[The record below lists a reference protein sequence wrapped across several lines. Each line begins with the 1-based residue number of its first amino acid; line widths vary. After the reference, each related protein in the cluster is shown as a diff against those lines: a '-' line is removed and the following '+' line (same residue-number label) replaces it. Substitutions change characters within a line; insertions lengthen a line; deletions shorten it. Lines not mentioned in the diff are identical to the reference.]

1 MDCFKRELPTDRTI
15 YVDNKPSPSEGPEV
29 AIHQHHHYPNNR
41 VVSSKYTVW
50 NFIPKNLF
58 EQFRRIA
65 NFYFLCV
72 GVIQL
77 IIDSPVSPAT
87 SIAPLVFVVT
97 VTAIKQGYEDW
108 LRHKADNE
116 VNNRKAFIVHNGKLT
131 QVKAQNIKVGD
142 IVKVKV
148 NQGFPCDLV
157 MLSSHDP
164 EGKCYVTTANLDGE
178 TNLKTHFCVPET
190 REFQRE
196 SDFTKLCATIE
207 CQQPIP
213 DLYKFIGRI
222 TVYNNSDSVLKSLG
236 PENVLLRGARLKN
249 TPYIYGCAIYTG
261 PDTKMALNSKAKI
274 TKFSRVER
282 GMNNYLIIFLVILLV
297 EALVSTVLAYW
308 YMNQDKIGNPWYI
321 PDAKQSLNAKNVIS
335 DFLSFMILYNYII
348 PISLYVTVEVQ
359 KFVGSMYLQ
368 WDLEMYDEEMDTAC
382 QANTSDLNEELGQ
395 VEYLFT
401 DKTGTMTENDMQFR
415 QCSIKAGKYQEVG
428 GHLHAMSPEGG
439 QSIPVFHF
447 SPEIEEFLELLAL
460 CHTVRVDH
468 HEANQTG
475 ASALYSHSGMEYEY
489 QSSSPDEKAFVEACR
504 RYGVVFHGTR
514 EDHLEVTFH
523 GEMRRYKLLHVLEFD
538 ATRKRM
544 SVIIQK
550 ENDEIVLLCKGAETA
565 VLKIG
570 ISGEIDKT
578 NQHIHDYAVLGL
590 RTLALG
596 KRVFSPSEYESVD
609 KMLTEAR
616 NAMENREDKLNEA
629 FQAIEKDL
637 HIMGAT
643 AVEDRLQD
651 GVPETITTLR
661 RAGIKVW
668 VLTGDKEETAVNI
681 SYSAGHIHDGMEEL
695 RVTKVTCTDHTKC
708 GEEITKNIHRCASRS
723 SSSQQFVLIVDGF
736 SLTFALSEH
745 TEMFRKLC
753 QMCAAVLCCRMS
765 PLQKAEVVKLMKV
778 ASHTP
783 VTAAIGDGAND
794 VSMIQEAHVGLGI
807 MGKEGRQA
815 VRNSDYAFAKFRFLQ
830 RLLLVH
836 GHYFY
841 YRLATLVQYFFYK
854 NVAFITMQLFFA
866 FYSAFSQQ
874 SLLVSFHLMFYNIT
888 MTSLPIFIYSLFE
901 QHISQH
907 DLLDKPHLYK
917 NITRNSKLDKKNF
930 LQWNILGLWHVFV
943 FFFGVVFLFG
953 NDVSLWPN
961 GKMMDLWSFGTIAYT
976 VNVIAVNLK
985 LCLETYYWPLPMFM
999 AYVITGVGNLGMT
1012 LVYSMIRWPSLLQT
1026 LQDYYMVYTT
1036 SLSSGTVWLCIVVLA
1051 VIALLPDLLIRVH
1064 RDTTNRIAES
1074 TNRRRK
1080 FLWYL
1085 FYPFSFC
1092 KRVHSESSV
1101 PLQQP
1106 LSAHSTRKFIRDHV
1120 ADNDSPVIKVRSVST
1135 TRL

>member
-1 MDCFKRELPTDRTI
+1 MSGINSRRRPWDCFKRELPTDRTI

-1074 TNRRRK
+1074 TNRRK
-1080 FLWYL
+1080 LPANKL
-1085 FYPFSFC
+1085 
-1092 KRVHSESSV
+1092 
-1101 PLQQP
+1101 
-1106 LSAHSTRKFIRDHV
+1106 
-1120 ADNDSPVIKVRSVST
+1120 SVSFT
-1135 TRL
+1135 KRSGTLTLSQVELAEDF

>member
-1 MDCFKRELPTDRTI
+1 MSGINSRRRPWDCFKRELPTDRTI

-236 PENVLLRGARLKN
+236 QENVLLRGARLKN

-308 YMNQDKIGNPWYI
+308 YMNQDRIGNPWYI

-401 DKTGTMTENDMQFR
+401 DKTGTLTENDMQFR
-415 QCSIKAGKYQEVG
+415 QCSIKAAKYQEVG

-596 KRVFSPSEYESVD
+596 KRVFSSSEYESVD
-609 KMLTEAR
+609 RMLTEAR

-1074 TNRRRK
+1074 TNRRK
-1080 FLWYL
+1080 LPANKL
-1085 FYPFSFC
+1085 
-1092 KRVHSESSV
+1092 
-1101 PLQQP
+1101 
-1106 LSAHSTRKFIRDHV
+1106 
-1120 ADNDSPVIKVRSVST
+1120 SVSFT
-1135 TRL
+1135 KRSGTLTLSQVELAEDF